1 MVVISCLCVATSLP
15 SKMAYSQTEAAPSV
29 SSQSENES
37 YESAIRSLLQV
48 QADAWNE
55 GDLDAFMQT
64 YWKTDQLTFSSGGK
78 TTRGWQATLDN
89 YRAAFAPPKQMGK
102 LRFDNLEFV
111 ELAPNAALVLGQWH
125 LKMKEDERRDGNFS
139 LVFKKMKNGWKIIHD
154 HSSRLRTPKVAPQP
168 SEPENDN
175 D

>member
-1 MVVISCLCVATSLP
+1 
-15 SKMAYSQTEAAPSV
+15 
-29 SSQSENES
+29 
-37 YESAIRSLLQV
+37 
-48 QADAWNE
+48 
-55 GDLDAFMQT
+55 
-64 YWKTDQLTFSSGGK
+64 
-78 TTRGWQATLDN
+78 
-89 YRAAFAPPKQMGK
+89 MGK